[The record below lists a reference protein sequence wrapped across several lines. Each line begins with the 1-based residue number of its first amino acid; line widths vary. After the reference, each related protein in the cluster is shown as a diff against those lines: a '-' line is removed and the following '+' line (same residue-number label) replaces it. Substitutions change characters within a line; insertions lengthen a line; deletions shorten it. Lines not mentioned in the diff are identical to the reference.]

1 MMNNE
6 LVVENNPK
14 SPITEIFKNLRT
26 NLQFINSGSKLKTV
40 LVTSTLPGEGKSW
53 VSANLAT
60 TFSQAGKVV
69 CLIDADMRKGR
80 QHKIFDCKK
89 TPGLSNYLSGFYN
102 GLEDKDRY
110 LANYL
115 QETTVKNLF
124 LITAGNVPPNPS
136 ELLVS
141 ENMMSLLDN
150 LTSICDV
157 VIVDGPPSQLVT
169 DSIILSRIV
178 DSTVIVVESK
188 KTKKENLHEI
198 VNSINNVGGKIA
210 GVVINKAEVS
220 NKDYRYTYYYG
231 HSNKDNKKNKK
242 NSDHQ
247 IENEGEDIY
256 RVDELIH
263 KEGVR
268 QETIKKEQVVY
279 EEKKKQEAIKAQ
291 KTEQIRNMLEE
302 QAIKKEQEKELARKQ
317 AEKEEKERKERELLD
332 RQRREQEL
340 LNIRN
345 QLRENSQVHNNI
357 QENNAPANEFA
368 QTNNN
373 MQNDNIQNNEA
384 DAKTEDILRQI
395 DDYANNEGNNL
406 NN

>member
-1 MMNNE
+1 MNNE

-80 QHKIFDCKK
+80 QHKIFECKK

-115 QETTVKNLF
+115 QETSVKNLF

-141 ENMMSLLDN
+141 ENMMNLLDN

-210 GVVINKAEVS
+210 GVVINKADVS
-220 NKDYRYTYYYG
+220 SKDYRYTYYYG
-231 HSNKDNKKNKK
+231 HSNNDNKKHKK
-242 NSDHQ
+242 GKEHHSEKND
-247 IENEGEDIY
+247 EGIF

-268 QETIKKEQVVY
+268 KETIKKEQVVY

-291 KTEQIRNMLEE
+291 KTEQIRKMLEE
-302 QAIKKEQEKELARKQ
+302 QAIKKEQEKELIRKQ
-317 AEKEEKERKERELLD
+317 AEKEEKERKERELIEKEK
-332 RQRREQEL
+332 REIEL
-340 LNIRN
+340 ANIRSQMYENLQN
-345 QLRENSQVHNNI
+345 QNNTQENSFQESNI
-357 QENNAPANEFA
+357 QSNN
-368 QTNNN
+368 
-373 MQNDNIQNNEA
+373 NIQNNDENV
-384 DAKTEDILRQI
+384 KTDEILRQI
-395 DDYANNEGNNL
+395 NDYVSNDGNSL